1 METTQ
6 MTVKQRAG
14 FETALHDALQ
24 EAKRLLSDKR
34 DEAERSALQKVID
47 ESGAAELVNEIR
59 SLNQSLDEANAKL
72 ELMGFEMRDD
82 GIRLAYD
89 AGEELKKSYEERIA
103 KQIAPETAKVEAIY
117 AAQRDAWSISTLPE
131 AKRIL
136 KSIAS

>member
-1 METTQ
+1 